1 MFNKDGTL
9 KKKHKI
15 KIEEFMKDIKCR
27 KDFLCYNKNLDE
39 LCEATIGGNWEY
51 LRCDESPSVHCDYI
65 LHVGDSR
72 ICQCPIQ
79 KYIALQM
86 SPELTHFVI

>member
-27 KDFLCYNKNLDE
+27 KDFLCCNKNLDE

-51 LRCDESPSVHCDYI
+51 LRCDESPPVHCI
-65 LHVGDSR
+65 TSFTLV
-72 ICQCPIQ
+72 
-79 KYIALQM
+79 
-86 SPELTHFVI
+86 THGYVNARYRNIVLCKCLLN